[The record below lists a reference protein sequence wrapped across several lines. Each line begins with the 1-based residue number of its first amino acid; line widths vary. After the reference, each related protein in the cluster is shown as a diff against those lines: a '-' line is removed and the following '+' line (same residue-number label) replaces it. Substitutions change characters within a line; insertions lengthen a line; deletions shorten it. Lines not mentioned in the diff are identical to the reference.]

1 MCSVV
6 VVLPA
11 SMCAITP
18 MLRIVLRPGAA
29 FGGAAIGVS
38 SEKTNHRDTEDTEKT
53 DRGNAGRTG
62 GATDRL
68 SLSILSVCLLGVLC
82 VSVVNSVLRC
92 YHAKC
97 ENALLASAIL
107 MVFSRLVMASPS
119 RR

>member
-11 SMCAITP
+11 SMWAMTP
-18 MLRIVLRPGAA
+18 MLRTFFKSI
-29 FGGAAIGVS
+29 FGVAAIAHSPRKNGITTETQRAQRGQQQRKKDRGLLSLLVS
-38 SEKTNHRDTEDTEKT
+38 S
-53 DRGNAGRTG
+53 
-62 GATDRL
+62 L
-68 SLSILSVCLLGVLC
+68 CLC
-82 VSVVNSVLRC
+82 SSVVKCIVPGWGH
-92 YHAKC
+92 HAKC